1 MKDELKKILKEKF
14 FETMTACFKAGF
26 TYGKSYTDSI
36 ADTDIEYLAFEKFI
50 EETFVTKPKVVV
62 FDDRFD
68 IFWKAYPNKKAKPV
82 AFKKWKRMKMDDE
95 LFGKIMSALEAH
107 KKTPQ
112 WMKDD
117 GQYIPHPST
126 WLNQQRWEDE
136 LKSEKSS
143 ENQSKFGH
151 LS

>member
-1 MKDELKKILKEKF
+1 MLKAIKVLEKALEVAKQENAIEVVAGIGYAINLLNDEEKRNAPDALF
-14 FETMTACFKAGF
+14 
-26 TYGKSYTDSI
+26 
-36 ADTDIEYLAFEKFI
+36 DT
-50 EETFVTKPKVVV
+50 
-62 FDDRFD
+62 
-68 IFWKAYPNKKAKPV
+68 FWKAYPNKKAKPM
-82 AFKKWKRMKMDDE
+82 ALKAWKKLKVDAVLAER
-95 LFGKIMSALEAH
+95 IMLALELH

-112 WMKDD
+112 WSKDD